1 MSLLIIKTKNKKVT
15 WHGVH
20 QPEADLIA
28 YNNDL
33 LVIKVP
39 GHSYWVGRCMAREYA
54 PTEFQVF
61 SVQSAITDS
70 NTLEISVTAAK
81 LLSFPARQKEALE
94 QSADLAMK
102 NLFNLVN
109 LSSEKSE
116 SSVSYDGETD
126 APMFIKE

>member
-1 MSLLIIKTKNKKVT
+1 MSLLIIRTKTKKVT

-20 QPEADLIA
+20 QPEGDLIA
-28 YNNDL
+28 YNNDIL
-33 LVIKVP
+33 ILKVP
-39 GHSYWVGRCMAREYA
+39 GHSYWVGRCMERGYA

-70 NTLEISVTAAK
+70 NALEISVTAAK

-94 QSADLAMK
+94 HSADLAMK
-102 NLFNLVN
+102 NLFNLVT
-109 LSSEKSE
+109 LSSEKGE
-116 SSVSYDGETD
+116 SSVRYDQETD